1 MHVISDPNELNE
13 FAGCAF
19 VPTMGSLHDGHLSL
33 IRMAKLH
40 GKQVLV
46 SIFVNPEQFA
56 PDEDFEKYPRN
67 MEKDSAL
74 ARDSGADIVFAPEIE
89 TIYPETPSDM
99 SLPAAAL
106 EPQLED
112 AQRPSHFR
120 GVCLVVAKLF
130 DLVQPSIAVFGEK
143 DYQQFL
149 VVQQMVKNEG
159 ARWNKLELV
168 LAPTVRDHDGLAL
181 SSRNVYL
188 TTDERSQALAIHRA
202 LGEPNERAM
211 LDVLDHHGLEVEY
224 AAIRDEATLMK
235 PRHGQSRRAL
245 IAAHVGNVRL
255 IDNCRLERLK

>member
-1 MHVISDPNELNE
+1 MRVIYDPDELNE
-13 FAGCAF
+13 YTGCAF
-19 VPTMGSLHDGHLSL
+19 VPTMGALHDGHLSL

-67 MEKDSAL
+67 MEQDSAL
-74 ARDSGADIVFAPEIE
+74 AQDSGADIVFAPEIE
-89 TIYPETPSDM
+89 TIYPETPPEIM
-99 SLPAAAL
+99 LPSAAL

-149 VVQQMVKNEG
+149 VVQQMVENEG
-159 ARWNKLELV
+159 DRWNNLQLV
-168 LAPTVRDHDGLAL
+168 LAPTVRDPDGLAL

-202 LGEPNERAM
+202 LREPNEQAM
-211 LDVLDHHGLEVEY
+211 LEMLDHHGLEVEY
-224 AAIRDEATLMK
+224 AVIRDEATLLK
-235 PRHGQSRRAL
+235 PRHGQSLRAL
-245 IAAHVGNVRL
+245 IAANVGDVRL
-255 IDNCRLERLK
+255 IDNCRLEPMK